1 MPQRVPGSLYC
12 QRRMPGPLPQPP
24 SINSRSLTNPVTEQ
38 SVVTR
43 HTHHHQ
49 HRHTTS
55 ILLCTYPIRRLNC
68 VRPVRPLTALSCFS
82 IALLL
87 TLPPPAP
94 SIRSLPHLQPWL
106 SQSPAAGSLAPN
118 AWLRDCTNLS
128 PTTAHTELSNCP
140 ISSKPCLFTMPR
152 PTRHPLPW
160 TSTWVASATGKICLG
175 LRMPW
180 SILCSWALER

>member
-24 SINSRSLTNPVTEQ
+24 SIDSRSLTNPVTEQ
-38 SVVTR
+38 SAVTR

-55 ILLCTYPIRRLNC
+55 ILLCTYPIRRLNR

-82 IALLL
+82 IAFLL
-87 TLPPPAP
+87 TLPPPTP
-94 SIRSLPHLQPWL
+94 SIRSLSRLQPWL
-106 SQSPAAGSLAPN
+106 T
-118 AWLRDCTNLS
+118 DCTNLS
-128 PTTAHTELSNCP
+128 STAAHTQLSKCP
-140 ISSKPCLFTMPR
+140 ISSKPCLFTIPR

-160 TSTWVASATGKICLG
+160 TSTWVASATGKICLA

-180 SILCSWALER
+180 SMLCSWALER